1 VKEVEMF
8 ELFVASE
15 AARDKIRGSV
25 EPTYRPQLGA
35 PTAKHDRRRLTTLR
49 STSAAVLRRL
59 AERLE
64 PSPTA

>member
-1 VKEVEMF
+1 MF

-15 AARDKIRGSV
+15 AARDKIRGSM
-25 EPTYRPQLGA
+25 EPDHRPQLGA
-35 PTAKHDRRRLTTLR
+35 PTAKHERKMAALR
-49 STSAAVLRRL
+49 STSAAALRRL

>member
-1 VKEVEMF
+1 MF

-25 EPTYRPQLGA
+25 EPAYRPQLGG
-35 PTAKHDRRRLTTLR
+35 PTAKHERRRVAALR

-64 PSPTA
+64 PSTTS

>member
-1 VKEVEMF
+1 MF

-25 EPTYRPQLGA
+25 EPTYRPQPGA
-35 PTAKHDRRRLTTLR
+35 PTAKHERRRVATLR

>member
-1 VKEVEMF
+1 MF

-25 EPTYRPQLGA
+25 EPDYRPQRGA
-35 PTAKHDRRRLTTLR
+35 PTARHERRRVAAIR
-49 STSAAVLRRL
+49 STSAAALHRL

>member
-1 VKEVEMF
+1 MF
-8 ELFVASE
+8 ELYVASE

-25 EPTYRPQLGA
+25 EPDYRPQLGA
-35 PTAKHDRRRLTTLR
+35 PTAKHERRRVAAIR
-49 STSAAVLRRL
+49 STSAAALHRL

>member
-1 VKEVEMF
+1 MF
-8 ELFVASE
+8 ELFIASE

-25 EPTYRPQLGA
+25 EPAYRPQLGA
-35 PTAKHDRRRLTTLR
+35 PTAKRERRVAALR

>member
-1 VKEVEMF
+1 MF

-15 AARDKIRGSV
+15 AARDKIRGSM
-25 EPTYRPQLGA
+25 EPDYRPQLGA
-35 PTAKHDRRRLTTLR
+35 PTAEHERRKVAAIR